1 MKLKIKVKVLT
12 EGCLPEILGKGD
24 WIDLR
29 SGEEYVADK
38 EEYHLFS
45 LGVAMKLPKGFEAVV
60 APRSST
66 FKNFGILLANSLG
79 VIDSSYSGNNDEW
92 KFPAYCTQRK
102 IIYKGDRICQF
113 RIQPSQRATF
123 WQKLRWLLS
132 SGVRI
137 VEVDSLKGP
146 DRGGIGSTGV
156 K

>member
-1 MKLKIKVKVLT
+1 MKLRIKVKVLT
-12 EGCLPEILGKGD
+12 EGCLPEILDKGD

-38 EEYHLFS
+38 EEYHLFN
-45 LGVAMKLPKGFEAVV
+45 LGVAVKLPRGFEAVV

-66 FKNFGILLANSLG
+66 FKNFGILLANSVG
-79 VIDSSYSGNNDEW
+79 VIDNSYSGNSDEW

-102 IIYKGDRICQF
+102 IVRKGDRICQF

-132 SGVRI
+132 SGIRI
-137 VEVDSLKGP
+137 VEVDSLEGP

-156 K
+156 R